1 MDFQWFCQ
9 FERWPE
15 FVLAILSFF
24 SIRWYVN
31 HNNSVFMRWPVL
43 DILPSL
49 LQNVHRVHE
58 WTVEISNMVGSTI
71 VGRGPIFGRS
81 EMLFTC
87 DPRNVE
93 YMVRTNFS
101 NYPKGSEF
109 LETFDLIGEGIFNI
123 DFEAWHAQRRMAH
136 TLFTSKEF
144 RSYIA
149 NINRNLVQNAL
160 VPLLTHSS
168 KNSSVLDFE
177 DVFLRYAFD
186 SIFTVI
192 FGKSSNCLALNATSN
207 EFSNAIDDGTEAM
220 FFRNVIPSPLWK
232 VLRFF
237 RMGTERKLAE
247 AQKTIDFHLKEYIS
261 EKKDELSK
269 GIEGKDLLAAYMKMQ
284 AQKEELSSKGDKYLR
299 DTALSFLFAGRD
311 SSGTSL
317 TWFFWLLSKSPR
329 VEEIILEE
337 LRSVY
342 LKKNANSEN
351 SHKLKGPWVFD
362 ADELKGLVYL
372 HAALSEVLRLYPPL
386 PMNRKISVKEDIL
399 PDGTV
404 MKPGTKILFSM
415 YAMARMEWV
424 WGKDCAEFK
433 PERWIDADGKLSH
446 DPMSKFFVFNAGPR
460 TCIGKDMA
468 FTQMKLAAAAVL
480 FNFHVEVVEGQEV
493 LPKPSLVLHTR
504 NGLLVRVKEREN
516 LY

>member
-1 MDFQWFCQ
+1 
-9 FERWPE
+9 
-15 FVLAILSFF
+15 
-24 SIRWYVN
+24 
-31 HNNSVFMRWPVL
+31 MRWPVL

-58 WTVEISNMVGSTI
+58 WTVDISSMVGSTI

-144 RSYIA
+144 RSYISSV
-149 NINRNLVQNAL
+149 NRNLVQYSL
-160 VPLLTHSS
+160 LPLLANSS
-168 KNSSVLDFE
+168 NNSSVLDFE

-192 FGKSSNCLALNATSN
+192 FGKSSNCLALNAPTN
-207 EFSNAIDDGTEAM
+207 AFSNAIDDGTEAM

-232 VLRFF
+232 VLRFLKL
-237 RMGTERKLAE
+237 GTERKLAE
-247 AQKTIDFHLKEYIS
+247 AQKTIDSHLKEYIS
-261 EKKDELSK
+261 VKKDELSK
-269 GIEGKDLLAAYMKMQ
+269 GIEGKDLLAAYMKIQ
-284 AQKEELSSKGDKYLR
+284 AEKEELANKGDKFLR
-299 DTALSFLFAGRD
+299 DTSLSFLFAGRD

-329 VEEIILEE
+329 VEEIIMEE

-342 LKKNANSEN
+342 LKKNTNSEN
-351 SHKLKGPWVFD
+351 SHNKVKGHWVFD
-362 ADELKGLVYL
+362 ADDLKGLVYL
-372 HAALSEVLRLYPPL
+372 HAALSEALRLYPPL
-386 PMNRKISVKEDIL
+386 PMNRKISLKEDIL

-404 MKPGTKILFSM
+404 MKP
-415 YAMARMEWV
+415 
-424 WGKDCAEFK
+424 
-433 PERWIDADGKLSH
+433 
-446 DPMSKFFVFNAGPR
+446 GPR

-480 FNFHVEVVEGQEV
+480 FNFQVELVEGQVV

-504 NGLLVRVKEREN
+504 NGLLVRVKERQN
-516 LY
+516 LYS